1 MLPKISACVFVKDSI
16 ENPFMLWESMSQL
29 IHLVDEYI
37 VMDLGSTDG
46 TLELLKEL
54 AGKNPKIRLEYGT
67 FNLERREKVFAD
79 LSNELVGM
87 AKHDLVLQHQ
97 ADEVFHE
104 KLVDKLGE
112 YLGALQ
118 YVGLEGFRGLS
129 FWRIQLENNFQK
141 VKWYPHLI
149 NHFDT
154 KERLKYIGDGMSTG
168 RTHDAGVFSDY
179 PSQDW
184 QKLYTPNPSTLPM
197 SQMILDI
204 SMTGGFLDQ
213 IPERR
218 RKHAP
223 IWGENPEVIYLHG
236 HAVNLQEWYDRES
249 QNPEWTAQTSPFD
262 LPAVM
267 RFHVGK
273 KRYEMRDEILERI
286 AKG

>member
-16 ENPFMLWESMSQL
+16 ENPFMLWESVSQL
-29 IHLVDEYI
+29 IHLVDEYV

-46 TLELLKEL
+46 TLETLKEL

-67 FNLERREKVFAD
+67 FNLERREKTFAD

-87 AKHDLVLQHQ
+87 AKHEFILQHQ

-104 KLVDKLGE
+104 GLVNR
-112 YLGALQ
+112 
-118 YVGLEGFRGLS
+118 LEAEFNVLRQGVPEDFRGLS
-129 FWRIQLENNFQK
+129 FWRIQLENNFQR
-141 VKWYPHLI
+141 VKWFPHLI
-149 NHFDT
+149 NHFDL
-154 KERLKYIGDGMSTG
+154 KERLKYVGDGMSTG
-168 RTHDAGVFSDY
+168 RTHDARVLSDY

-184 QKLYTPNPSTLPM
+184 QSLYKDRPAELPM

-223 IWGENPEVIYLHG
+223 IWGENPEVLYLHG
-236 HAVNLQEWYDRES
+236 HAVNLAEWYDKEKK
-249 QNPEWTAQTSPFD
+249 NPEWTAPTSPFD

-273 KRYEMRDEILERI
+273 LRYKMRGELLAKI
-286 AKG
+286 ARS